1 MNLAEQVNEKIASL
15 ADALTTAHPRMPLL
29 LKEIHTHLRA
39 DPEIVTLLD
48 EDQIQIVVKGLIKQ
62 TNTELAAAVLKSTKK
77 VSMKNITTADL

>member
-1 MNLAEQVNEKIASL
+1 MNLAEQVREKIASL